1 MSLNRPSGAE
11 LVAAVR
17 EFLEKEVAPQLKG
30 ATAFQMR
37 IAGNVLAIVE
47 RELTQKGAAEATE
60 AAGLIALLGEE
71 AAGEQNIGALERRL
85 VERIRAG
92 DFDTPDAR
100 RELLVHL
107 KASTAAKLAI
117 DNPKYK

>member
-17 EFLEKEVAPQLKG
+17 AFLEKEVAPQLQG

-47 RELTQKGAAEATE
+47 RELVQGRAAEAKE
-60 AAGLIALLGEE
+60 IAGLVDLLGD
-71 AAGEQNIGALERRL
+71 AASEKDALALERDL

-92 DFDTPDAR
+92 DFDAPNAR
-100 RELLVHL
+100 RQLLGHL
-107 KASTAAKLAI
+107 KCATAAKLAI
-117 DNPKYK
+117 DNPRYK